1 MKKFPFY
8 RQLDQSDCGP
18 TCLRMIAKYYGR
30 VYSRELLRERC
41 HITKQGVSALG
52 ITEAADSIGLRSLF
66 VTVDYDSLRDEVP
79 FPAIAHWRERHF
91 IVITDVTKKHVKV
104 ADPAFG
110 HIQYEKKDFLAGW
123 LPGKS
128 KLGEDKGGVILME
141 PAPDFYERPIE
152 DVHKKQS
159 WIKFLISYLRP
170 FRNYINQLMI
180 GLLVVSIIQLIF
192 PFLTQSLVDYGIRNQ
207 NINFIY
213 LILIAQVTLFLSQS
227 SAEIIRGWL
236 LLHLG
241 TRVNISILSD
251 FLNRLLKLPIPFF
264 DGKSS
269 GDILQRLQD
278 SERLEQFLSSTT
290 LNVLFSIVNLVLFGA
305 ILLYYNLSIFL
316 IFAVGSILY
325 VAWVLLFLK
334 RRAVLDFMRFDQS
347 AETSSNV
354 LTMINGVE
362 EIKLNNSNRRRRWE
376 WEASQIKLFKISIK
390 SLALS
395 QYQNRGGAIINELK
409 NILITAIAAKS
420 VVDGYITLG
429 VMLAVQYIIG
439 QLNGPINNLVTFIT
453 SAQDSKISLER
464 LNEVHEIQE
473 ENPADADRVKDLD
486 GLQDLR
492 VDKVSFRYGGPSFP
506 YVLQGM
512 SFSIPKNKVTAV
524 VGASGSGKTTLL
536 KLLLKFYEPQSGK
549 VYVGGHDLSK
559 VDTIAWRR
567 KCGVVMQNGYIFGDT
582 IVRNITESDSQSYV
596 DKEKLL
602 RAVRIANI
610 EELIE
615 SFPAGYNSR
624 IGASGI
630 QLSGGQKQRI
640 LIARAVYKDPDYLF
654 FDEAT
659 SALDANNEEE
669 IINNLNAFYQNR
681 TVLVIAHR
689 LSTVRDADQ
698 IIVMEKGQI
707 IEVGDHD
714 ELTQKKGAYYTLVK
728 NQLEL
733 GN

>member
-8 RQLDQSDCGP
+8 QQLDQSDCGP

-30 VYSRELLRERC
+30 SYSREYLREKC
-41 HITKQGVSALG
+41 YITKQGVSALG
-52 ITEAADSIGLRSLF
+52 ITEAADELGLRSLF
-66 VTVDYDSLRDEVP
+66 ATVDYKTLKDEVP
-79 FPAIAHWRERHF
+79 LPAIIHWRERHF
-91 IVITDVTKKHVKV
+91 IVAIDVREKYVKV

-110 HIQYEKKDFLAGW
+110 IIKYEKQKFLDGW
-123 LPGKS
+123 LPGKKKS
-128 KLGEDKGGVILME
+128 GENKGGVIMLE
-141 PAPDFYERPIE
+141 PSPDFYEKEIT
-152 DVHKKQS
+152 DSYKKQS
-159 WIKFLISYLRP
+159 WINFFLLYLKP
-170 FRNYINQLMI
+170 FKSYINQLFI
-180 GLLVVSIIQLIF
+180 GLFVVSIVQLIF

-207 NINFIY
+207 NIGFIY
-213 LILIAQVTLFLSQS
+213 LILMAQLTLFFSQS
-227 SAEIIRGWL
+227 FAEIIRGWL

-241 TRVNISILSD
+241 SRVNISILSD
-251 FLNRLLKLPIPFF
+251 FLNKLLRLPIPFF

-278 SERLEQFLSSTT
+278 SERLEQFLSSST
-290 LNVLFSIVNLVLFGA
+290 LNVLFSIVNLILFGA
-305 ILLYYNLSIFL
+305 VLLYYDLSIFL
-316 IFAVGSILY
+316 IFALGSVLY
-325 VAWVLLFLK
+325 LVWIFLFLK

-347 AETSSNV
+347 ADTSSNV

-362 EIKLNNSNRRRRWE
+362 EIKLNNSHRRRRWE

-390 SLALS
+390 SLALA
-395 QYQNRGGAIINELK
+395 QYQNRGGSIINELK

-420 VVDGYITLG
+420 VVDGSITLG
-429 VMLAVQYIIG
+429 MMLAIQYIIG
-439 QLNGPINNLVTFIT
+439 QLNGPINSLVAFIT

-464 LNEVHEIQE
+464 LNEVHEIKD
-473 ENPADADRVKDLD
+473 ENEINDRV
-486 GLQDLR
+486 
-492 VDKVSFRYGGPSFP
+492 VDIDINRDIVIDRLSFQYGGPSFP
-506 YVLQGM
+506 YVLKDL
-512 SFSIPKNKVTAV
+512 SFSIPRNKVTAI

-536 KLLLKFYEPQSGK
+536 KLLLKFYEPQDGK
-549 VYVGGHDLSK
+549 ILLGNTNLNK
-559 VDTIAWRR
+559 IDTIEWRR

-602 RAVRIANI
+602 RAVRLANI
-610 EELIE
+610 EEMIE

-640 LIARAVYKDPDYLF
+640 LIARAVYKNPEFLF

-659 SALDANNEEE
+659 SALDANNEKE
-669 IINNLNAFYQNR
+669 IVDNLDSFFKNR

-698 IIVMEKGQI
+698 IIVMEKGKI
-707 IEVGDHD
+707 TEIGNHN
-714 ELTQKKGAYYTLVK
+714 ELAAKKGAYFTLVK